1 MRLTVESIDEP
12 DRDLAAMARLKAGIA
27 NMRFFSKGP
36 LPSRENCMITV
47 DTNILIYACDQ
58 VGSPRASSLLST
70 APTGLQGVVPTI
82 NKALELDV
90 NRSGFR
96 LR

>member
-1 MRLTVESIDEP
+1 
-12 DRDLAAMARLKAGIA
+12 MARLKAGIA

-58 VGSPRASSLLST
+58 SDPRRQQ
-70 APTGLQGVVPTI
+70 P
-82 NKALELDV
+82 ALDRAHRV
-90 NRSGFR
+90 ARCGPNHK
-96 LR
+96 